1 MNEQFELSARYYD
14 AFYSQRPYRDDVAAL
29 QALIARHCPRA
40 DRVLDVAC
48 GSHEHGLHF
57 DPRYQVDR
65 LDNNATFLEIARR
78 KTAGRPGP
86 APTTCTPWRTSRSTP
101 PTTPSSACSAPSATC
116 PTRMPCAGRCTPSAI
131 MAPGGVIVVEP
142 WLSAQQLG
150 AFQSSQLVCADGLE
164 IARIARHR
172 VDGDKLTLWLH
183 WPAGRRCALLRR
195 RASDEPVLERGLPR
209 RLRTRRPRMRLRSGR
224 SVVTPRAL
232 CVPPAGRRMSAV
244 VTAAAGETGLSAW
257 DACFRPQRLFP
268 SLERDE
274 SCDFPGDRAGYAGLS
289 AARAAATPGAR
300 IIVLEAARR
309 ARRRRAQCR
318 LHDRRHPRP
327 GLRRLRR

>member
-1 MNEQFELSARYYD
+1 MEDFSLDASYD
-14 AFYSQRPYRDDVAAL
+14 AIVCLFSSIGYLPDADAL
-29 QALIARHCPRA
+29 RRTMH
-40 DRVLDVAC
+40 
-48 GSHEHGLHF
+48 
-57 DPRYQVDR
+57 
-65 LDNNATFLEIARR
+65 TFSDHL
-78 KTAGRPGP
+78 
-86 APTTCTPWRTSRSTP
+86 
-101 PTTPSSACSAPSATC
+101 
-116 PTRMPCAGRCTPSAI
+116 
-131 MAPGGVIVVEP
+131 APGGVIVVEP

-183 WPAGRRCALLRR
+183 YLAGGPDDVRYFVEEHRMSLFSNEDYRDAFEHAGLECVF
-195 RASDEPVLERGLPR
+195 DPVGLSSRRGLY
-209 RLRTRRPRMRLRSGR
+209 
-224 SVVTPRAL
+224 
-232 CVPPAGRRMSAV
+232 VPPAGRRMSAV
-244 VTAAAGETGLSAW
+244 VTALPGETGLSAW

-274 SCDFPGDRAGYAGLS
+274 SCDFLVIGAGYAGLS
-289 AARAAATPGAR
+289 AARAAAGPAR
-300 IIVLEAARR
+300 RPHHRAGGLARR

>member
-57 DPRYQVDR
+57 DPRYQVDG

-78 KTAGRPGP
+78 KTAGRPRPGAYHLHSMEDFSLDASYDAIVCLFSSIGYLP
-86 APTTCTPWRTSRSTP
+86 DADALRRTMHTFSDHL
-101 PTTPSSACSAPSATC
+101 
-116 PTRMPCAGRCTPSAI
+116 
-131 MAPGGVIVVEP
+131 APGGVIVVEP

-183 WPAGRRCALLRR
+183 YLAGGPDDVRYFVEEHRMSLFSNEDYRDAFEHAGLECVF
-195 RASDEPVLERGLPR
+195 DPVGLSSRRGLY
-209 RLRTRRPRMRLRSGR
+209 
-224 SVVTPRAL
+224 V
-232 CVPPAGRRMSAV
+232 C
-244 VTAAAGETGLSAW
+244 
-257 DACFRPQRLFP
+257 CQR
-268 SLERDE
+268 D
-274 SCDFPGDRAGYAGLS
+274 
-289 AARAAATPGAR
+289 GA
-300 IIVLEAARR
+300 
-309 ARRRRAQCR
+309 
-318 LHDRRHPRP
+318 
-327 GLRRLRR
+327 